1 MNRVTGANFLSFV
14 GTKPLQ
20 QQQQQQQQQ
29 RIALRIARTFH
40 ILHMHSRPTTILFRV

>member
-14 GTKPLQ
+14 GTKPL

-40 ILHMHSRPTTILFRV
+40 ILHMHSRPTMILFRV

>member
-14 GTKPLQ
+14 GTKPL
-20 QQQQQQQQQ
+20 QQQQQQQQ